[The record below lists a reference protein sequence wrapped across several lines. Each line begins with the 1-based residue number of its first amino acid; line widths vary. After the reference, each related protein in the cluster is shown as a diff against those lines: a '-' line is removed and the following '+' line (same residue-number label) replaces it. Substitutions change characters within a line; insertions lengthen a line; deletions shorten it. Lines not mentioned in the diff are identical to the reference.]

1 MVNLTLSQL
10 NIYPI
15 KSLGGISLEKSVV
28 TRRGLK
34 HDRRRMLVDEQGEFV
49 SQRSFPVMAT
59 LGTAITADGIEVFL
73 KTRPDKRIAIPFDI
87 DFLESAQAKVWSA
100 VCKSM
105 IYPKSINDWF
115 SEVLGQS
122 VRLVYMPDSTHRAA
136 DGRYAPKGQYVSF
149 ADGFP
154 YLIIGQSSLEDLNNR
169 MDKSLPMNRFRP
181 NLVFSGGE
189 PFSEDSW
196 GDFKIG
202 NVDFRAVKPCAR
214 CQVTTTDQDTGER
227 GKEPL
232 TTLAAYRAKNN
243 KVLFGQNVIWL
254 GEGEEEIQ
262 LGDTIRL
269 MAAS

>member
-1 MVNLTLSQL
+1 MANLKLSQL

-15 KSLGGISLEKSVV
+15 KSLGGIGLETSTV

-59 LGTAITADGIEVFL
+59 LGTEINAEGIEVFL
-73 KTRPDKRIAIPFDI
+73 KTQKDNRISIPFDVE
-87 DFLESAQAKVWSA
+87 FAESDRVKVWSA

-105 IYPKSINDWF
+105 IYPKYINEWF
-115 SEVLGQS
+115 SEILGQK
-122 VRLVYMPDSTHRAA
+122 VRLVYMPGSTHRAA

-154 YLIIGQSSLEDLNNR
+154 FLIIGQRSLEDLNNR
-169 MDKSLPMNRFRP
+169 MDQPLPMNRFRP
-181 NLVFSGGE
+181 NMVFTGGE
-189 PFSEDSW
+189 PFVEDSW
-196 GDFKIG
+196 SDFRVGDVK
-202 NVDFRAVKPCAR
+202 FRAVKPCAR
-214 CQVTTTDQDTGER
+214 CQVTTTDQDTGAR

-232 TTLAAYRAKNN
+232 TTLAEFRAKNN
-243 KVLFGQNVIWL
+243 RILFGQNVIWL
-254 GEGEEEIQ
+254 GKEEEEIRV
-262 LGDTIRL
+262 GDTIRL